1 MKNRAVEMSSGVYT
15 YKHHCE
21 GGFDI
26 HEIYIKRSKFRVLF
40 SYVGEIF
47 LFANVLHALLLK
59 ESLCINSFWSI
70 SFAFAVAKCLKYKP
84 VKKESLLIMP
94 TFGVQLEQHF
104 WSGRVHRQFVPVG
117 KLLKPVLNE
126 HVTPITCYWS
136 LVLLLHSEDKLV
148 RVFKKVYP
156 PVKMMVPIWK
166 ALDAFTNYGGMGNSV
181 ALQPN
186 PLLINVEQG
195 LDLKI

>member
-1 MKNRAVEMSSGVYT
+1 MRE
-15 YKHHCE
+15 
-21 GGFDI
+21 
-26 HEIYIKRSKFRVLF
+26 
-40 SYVGEIF
+40 
-47 LFANVLHALLLK
+47 NVLNMQSFSGIQALQRHFPCFLDFIYAAARRFIFFYLLFIK
-59 ESLCINSFWSI
+59 
-70 SFAFAVAKCLKYKP
+70 A
-84 VKKESLLIMP
+84 
-94 TFGVQLEQHF
+94 TFY
-104 WSGRVHRQFVPVG
+104 SGRVHRQFVPVG

-148 RVFKKVYP
+148 RVFKVNFSCFQLVSSALRGICWLTESLNLQKVYP

-195 LDLKI
+195 CTATWSRDSLKTLADRRM

>member
-1 MKNRAVEMSSGVYT
+1 MQSFSGIQALQR
-15 YKHHCE
+15 HFPC
-21 GGFDI
+21 FLDF
-26 HEIYIKRSKFRVLF
+26 IYAAARRFIFFYLLFIK
-40 SYVGEIF
+40 
-47 LFANVLHALLLK
+47 A
-59 ESLCINSFWSI
+59 
-70 SFAFAVAKCLKYKP
+70 
-84 VKKESLLIMP
+84 
-94 TFGVQLEQHF
+94 TFY
-104 WSGRVHRQFVPVG
+104 SGRVHRQFVPVG

-195 LDLKI
+195 CTAT

>member
-59 ESLCINSFWSI
+59 VVVLSDDN
-70 SFAFAVAKCLKYKP
+70 P
-84 VKKESLLIMP
+84 N
-94 TFGVQLEQHF
+94 
-104 WSGRVHRQFVPVG
+104 GRVHRQFVPVG

-195 LDLKI
+195 CTAT

>member
-47 LFANVLHALLLK
+47 LFAN

-195 LDLKI
+195 CTAT

>member
-1 MKNRAVEMSSGVYT
+1 MSSGVYT
-15 YKHHCE
+15 YKHRCE

-26 HEIYIKRSKFRVLF
+26 HEVYIKRSKFR
-40 SYVGEIF
+40 
-47 LFANVLHALLLK
+47 
-59 ESLCINSFWSI
+59 ESLCTNSFWSI
-70 SFAFAVAKCLKYKP
+70 SFAFVVAKCLQYKP
-84 VKKESLLIMP
+84 VKKA
-94 TFGVQLEQHF
+94 TFY
-104 WSGRVHRQFVPVG
+104 SGRVHRQFVPVG

-186 PLLINVEQG
+186 PLLINVEQRCTTT
-195 LDLKI
+195 